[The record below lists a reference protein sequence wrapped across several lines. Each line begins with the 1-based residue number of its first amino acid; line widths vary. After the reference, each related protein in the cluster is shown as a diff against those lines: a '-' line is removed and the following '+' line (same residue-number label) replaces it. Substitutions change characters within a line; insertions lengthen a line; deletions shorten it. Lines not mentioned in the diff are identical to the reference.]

1 MKRILVIDDEEA
13 TRFFLEKGLSEAGYS
28 VLTAENGKYGVQKAQ
43 EQKPDLILLD
53 IKMPEMDGGE
63 TVGLLRGDSRTKN
76 TPIIFVTGL
85 VEKDEVEDGFIKGSK
100 GVDQYFIAKPLNM
113 DEVLQFVHASIG
125 KS

>member
-1 MKRILVIDDEEA
+1 MKKILVIDDEEA
-13 TRFFLEKGLSEAGYS
+13 IRFFLEKELSKDGYS

-63 TVGLLRGDSRTKN
+63 TVDLLRGDSRTKN

-85 VEKDEVEDGFIKGSK
+85 VEKNEVEDGFIKGSK

-125 KS
+125 KP

>member
-1 MKRILVIDDEEA
+1 MKKILVIDDEVA
-13 TRFFLEKGLSEAGYS
+13 IRFFLEKELSEAGYS

-63 TVGLLRGDSRTKN
+63 AVDLLRGDSRTKN

-125 KS
+125 KP

>member
-1 MKRILVIDDEEA
+1 MKKILVIDDEA
-13 TRFFLEKGLSEAGYS
+13 AIRLFLEKELSGAGYS

-53 IKMPEMDGGE
+53 IKMPEMDGVE
-63 TVGLLRGDSRTKN
+63 TVDLLRGDSRTKN